1 MIRFYRT
8 TEGIVVAI
16 TLYVL
21 ACYGL
26 WSGAGVLT
34 YGPVAAA
41 APFAIAGILI
51 GFIGIYLFADAVSRV
66 FDALLATFGGFIN
79 EVMSA

>member
-26 WSGAGVLT
+26 WSGAWILSS
-34 YGPVAAA
+34 GPL
-41 APFAIAGILI
+41 IAGAAFAVAGLAI
-51 GFIGIYLFADAVSRV
+51 GFIGIYLFADAVTRL
-66 FDALLATFGGFIN
+66 FEALLDTLGGFIN
-79 EVMSA
+79 EVMAA